1 MPREDRVDDLRHDGV
16 VEADDAGEE
25 HALRTQPL
33 HQVFANLVLH
43 APPALAS
50 GRHVVAELSERCC
63 TGRGGHSRILH
74 RQALLRLGRWPSFL
88 RPGCPGPSRLRTA
101 AARRSGPRT
110 PSRRSTTAC
119 RSARTVSSSTSTCRA
134 TASSSST
141 TTPRWNAPR
150 ARAVRCR
157 RSAPVNSTAS
167 TPVTGSRRCPRIISS
182 YPFRGRGLGIP
193 RLGAVLQRYRDARL
207 IIELKAPSTELARRT
222 IDEVRAASAI
232 DRVVLG
238 SFYWQ
243 PLNAARRY
251 EPRIPTG
258 AAREET
264 RWALYRSRL
273 RWPLGRPSYREFQV
287 PIRAGSTDDRHAAFH
302 RACAQGRVARAR
314 VDSRRSRGDRAAAR
328 LGGRQ
333 RDQRSAGCGRGRRA
347 EMDCTA
353 GVNNPRAPS

>member
-1 MPREDRVDDLRHDGV
+1 MAREDRVDDLRHDGV
-16 VEADDAGEE
+16 VEADDAREE

-50 GRHVVAELSERCC
+50 GRHVVAELGERCC

-141 TTPRWNAPR
+141 TTPRWNAPP
-150 ARAVRCR
+150 ARAGRCR
-157 RSAPVNSTAS
+157 RSAPVNSSAS
-167 TPVTGSRRCPRIISS
+167 TPVTGSPAVRGSAPS

-193 RLGAVLQRYRDARL
+193 RLG
-207 IIELKAPSTELARRT
+207 
-222 IDEVRAASAI
+222 RAAA
-232 DRVVLG
+232 L
-238 SFYWQ
+238 
-243 PLNAARRY
+243 PRR
-251 EPRIPTG
+251 PTHHRAEG
-258 AAREET
+258 AAMRSWPGGRST
-264 RWALYRSRL
+264 RFGPRARSSASCS
-273 RWPLGRPSYREFQV
+273 GRSTGRRSTRRAPTSRGSR
-287 PIRAGSTDDRHAAFH
+287 PAPHGRRRAGRSIA
-302 RACAQGRVARAR
+302 RACAGRSADPATASFRCRASGSTMIVTPHFIAHAHRAGLPVR
-314 VDSRRSRGDRAAAR
+314 VWTVDRSRGDRAAAR
-328 LGGRQ
+328 LGGGQPHQ
-333 RDQRSAGCGRGRRA
+333 RPAGSGGGRRA
-347 EMDCTA
+347 EMDC
-353 GVNNPRAPS
+353 RCW